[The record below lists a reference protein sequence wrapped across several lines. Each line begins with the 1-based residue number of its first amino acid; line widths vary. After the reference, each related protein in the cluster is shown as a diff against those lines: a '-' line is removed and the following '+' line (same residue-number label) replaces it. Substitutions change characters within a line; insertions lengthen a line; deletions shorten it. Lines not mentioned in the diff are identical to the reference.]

1 MDRALNT
8 LVEVQ
13 QQMVRLLEQQ
23 GRGSALKFRVMGE
36 NQDVE
41 DYLTLF
47 ERHMVLHKVPEVE
60 WTRRLAPVLT
70 G

>member
-23 GRGSALKFRVMGE
+23 GGGNALKFQVMGE
-36 NQDVE
+36 NEDVE

-47 ERHMVLHKVPEVE
+47 ERHMVLHEVPEEE
-60 WTRRLAPVLT
+60 WTR
-70 G
+70 